1 MLPIDSL
8 LPALKETLRLRNT
21 AVLVAAPGAGKTTRI
36 PLALMNEPWLMAQKR
51 IVMVEPR
58 RLAARSAARYMASI
72 LGQQTGET
80 VGYRVKR
87 DTSVGANTQIE
98 VITEGILTRM
108 IQADPE
114 LSSIGLVIFDEFHE
128 RSLHADLG
136 LALCLQT
143 QALFREDL
151 RILVMSATL
160 AAEPVALLLNDAP
173 ILRSEGLAYPIETHY
188 LKRRTEGRIE
198 QAVAKIVLQALDEE
212 QGDLMVFLPGVGE
225 IRRVETQLNGFNLA
239 KEIQIYPLHGTLS
252 QEAQDRAIASSIKGE
267 RKIVLTTSIAETSLT
282 VEGVRVVIDCGLMRI
297 PRFSPRTGMSHLE
310 TVPVSKVSADQRRG
324 RAGRLGPG
332 VCYRLWTEQDD
343 HRLPLQGIPEIL
355 EADLAPLALELAAWG
370 VSSPQELQ
378 WLDLPPKGAYQQAT
392 DLLKQLG
399 ALDANARITSHGRA
413 IVEIGLHPRLAHM
426 LVRAGE
432 LGLGELAC
440 ELAALL
446 NERDILQK
454 NADAAN
460 IDLRL
465 RLEVI
470 RLYAKEGKT
479 LDAAY
484 GYSLNHSQCRQVL
497 IEIQHLKKTYG
508 YHLNANSI
516 KNLDQCGILLA
527 LAYPDRIAV
536 RKAAGRYLLRSGR
549 GAYLTEQQQLS
560 HAEYLVAVELD
571 DTGIESR
578 IFLAAELPYPD
589 LEKYFKEQFEVETNI
604 AWEHEALSVK
614 ARKLVRLGAIVF
626 RDDPLHNPPAEAMT
640 NALLQG
646 IAAEGLE
653 ILPWTRA
660 ARQLQQRMICISQ
673 SDQGWPA
680 VSDAAL
686 LTSLQDWL
694 APHVHGKRNRDDLQR
709 LNLFEIVQNM
719 LSWEQ
724 RRELDG
730 STPTHWVV
738 PSGSHIPIDYSDP
751 AAPFV
756 AVRLQEMFG
765 HAETPRIAKGR
776 VALTLH
782 LLSPAQRPVQVT
794 RDLASFWR
802 NAYFEVKKDLKGRY
816 PKHYWPDDPLSAI
829 PTNRARP
836 KG

>member
-1 MLPIDSL
+1 MLPIESL
-8 LPALKETLRLRNT
+8 LPALKETLRLRNS

-36 PLALMNEPWLMAQKR
+36 PLALMNEPWLSVHKR

-58 RLAARSAARYMASI
+58 RLATRSAARYMASI

-87 DTSVGANTQIE
+87 DSSVSANTQIE

-108 IQADPE
+108 IQNDPE
-114 LSSIGLVIFDEFHE
+114 LNNIGIVIFDEFHE
-128 RSLHADLG
+128 RNLHADLG

-143 QALFREDL
+143 QSLFREDL

-160 AAEPVALLLNDAP
+160 ETDPVAALLNQAP
-173 ILRSEGLAYPIETHY
+173 ILRSEGRAFPIETHY
-188 LKRRTEGRIE
+188 LKRSMEGRME
-198 QAVAKIVLQALDEE
+198 QAAAKMVFQAVNEE

-225 IRRVETQLNGFNLA
+225 IRRVEAYLNGFNLA
-239 KEIQIYPLHGTLS
+239 KEIRIYPLHGTLS
-252 QEAQDRAIASSIKGE
+252 QEAQDRAIAPSVMGE

-282 VEGVRVVIDCGLMRI
+282 VEGVRIVIDCGQMRI

-343 HRLPLQGIPEIL
+343 HKLPLQGIPEIL

-378 WLDLPPKGAYQQAT
+378 WLDFPPKGAYQQAIV
-392 DLLKQLG
+392 LLKQLG
-399 ALDANARITSHGRA
+399 ALDVETRITAHGRKM
-413 IVEIGLHPRLAHM
+413 VEIGLHPRLAHM
-426 LVRAGE
+426 IISAGE

-446 NERDILQK
+446 NERDIMLK
-454 NADAAN
+454 DSNATP

-465 RLEVI
+465 RVQAI
-470 RLYAKEGKT
+470 RLYAKEGISLET
-479 LDAAY
+479 AY
-484 GYSLNHSQCRQVL
+484 GYSLNKSLCRQVL
-497 IEIQHLKKTYG
+497 IEIQHWKKAYG
-508 YHLNANSI
+508 YRMSTHSDDD
-516 KNLDQCGILLA
+516 LDRCGILLA

-549 GAYLTEQQQLS
+549 GAYLTELQQLS
-560 HAEYLVAVELD
+560 DAEYLVVVELD
-571 DTGIESR
+571 DKGIENR
-578 IFLAAELPYPD
+578 IFLAAELPYAD
-589 LEKYFKEQFEVETNI
+589 LEKHFKAQFEVETNI
-604 AWEHEALSVK
+604 TWEHEAMSVK
-614 ARKLVRLGAIVF
+614 ARKLVRFGAIVF
-626 RDDPLHNPPAEAMT
+626 RDDPLHNPPAEVMAI
-640 NALLQG
+640 ALLQG
-646 IAAEGLE
+646 IEAEGLE
-653 ILPWTRA
+653 ILPWTRVS
-660 ARQLQQRMICISQ
+660 RQLQQRMICISQ
-673 SDQGWPA
+673 NDQGWPA
-680 VSDAAL
+680 VSDDAL
-686 LTSLQDWL
+686 ISSLEGWL
-694 APHVHGKRNRDDLQR
+694 ASHVHGMRNQNDLQR
-709 LNLFEIVQNM
+709 LHLFDILQNM

-724 RRELDG
+724 RRELDIF
-730 STPTHWVV
+730 TPTHLVV
-738 PSGSHIPIDYSDP
+738 PSGSHIPIDYSEP
-751 AAPFV
+751 ASPFV

-765 HAETPRIAKGR
+765 HAETPRIARGR

-816 PKHYWPDDPLSAI
+816 PKHYWPDDPLSAL
-829 PTNRARP
+829 PTNRTRP